1 MSRINHKTPSRPPFK
16 TLRGRL
22 GRGELRLRV
31 PKCYTRSVDKKQVYV
46 YEYAGALYVNL
57 TSRCPTACEFCVKF
71 SWDYMYRGKNLK
83 LAEDPSVADIL
94 AVTPADLS
102 PYREVVFC
110 GYGEST
116 YRIPEMKELC
126 AAFRQR
132 GAKRLRLNTVGLGN
146 LINGRNIAPEL
157 GSFLDVVSISLN
169 TVNPDQYVK
178 IMRPRPEFRDRAL
191 DSVKEFIRECVKHVP
206 ETVVTGVELP
216 GVDLTGVKEV
226 AEAAGAVFRARPE
239 LEN

>member
-1 MSRINHKTPSRPPFK
+1 
-16 TLRGRL
+16 
-22 GRGELRLRV
+22 
-31 PKCYTRSVDKKQVYV
+31 
-46 YEYAGALYVNL
+46 
-57 TSRCPTACEFCVKF
+57 
-71 SWDYMYRGKNLK
+71 
-83 LAEDPSVADIL
+83 
-94 AVTPADLS
+94 
-102 PYREVVFC
+102 
-110 GYGEST
+110 
-116 YRIPEMKELC
+116 
-126 AAFRQR
+126 
-132 GAKRLRLNTVGLGN
+132 VGLGN

-157 GSFLDVVSISLN
+157 GSFLDTVSISLN
-169 TVNPDQYVK
+169 TVNPEQYVK